1 MTRIAPVLAL
11 ALAAAC
17 APRTA
22 EQAPSPGAASPNDA
36 VARDVRPSVPM
47 PRGTAPDS
55 GVLAIQQTGRDVF
68 TERYTRTPERVE
80 SVLTAPGLHAMVS
93 LQLGPNATV
102 RRLEVRQ
109 FSASNAPQGT
119 VTAEFRGDSVF
130 GEATSPNSAP
140 QTIRQAIPAGS
151 IPFVNPSPVLMEQIV
166 RRARAIGGSP
176 VQVPIWLVAG
186 GGQSAMSTVTFVEG
200 GATFTL
206 GPVEV
211 SVTLDEQGRI
221 DGGNIPQQGLT
232 LARREATAV
241 PADSAHAHQHR

>member
-17 APRTA
+17 APQTA
-22 EQAPSPGAASPNDA
+22 QQAASPAASPNDA

-47 PRGTAPDS
+47 PRGMAPDS
-55 GVLAIQQTGRDVF
+55 GVRAILQTGRDVF
-68 TERYTRTPERVE
+68 TERYTRTSERVE
-80 SVLTAPGLHAMVS
+80 SVLTAPGLHAMVN

-140 QTIRQAIPAGS
+140 QVIRQAVPAGS

-221 DGGNIPQQGLT
+221 NGGNIPQQGLT

-241 PADSAHAHQHR
+241 PVDSAAAHHHH